1 MRVKDVVF
9 MQKTDINIE
18 WCSNRLPIQILKI
31 EVVNINVR
39 KFKMYVVETFMQP
52 NIGSTLENLSYTTGK
67 KVFAN
72 CLTFNFYDPEFFK
85 EEKSYVFPRNT
96 PKSV

>member
-1 MRVKDVVF
+1 MYVSLRC
-9 MQKTDINIE
+9 MSLRLL
-18 WCSNRLPIQILKI
+18 CSQTLEALLKI
-31 EVVNINVR
+31 CPI
-39 KFKMYVVETFMQP
+39 
-52 NIGSTLENLSYTTGK
+52 TTGK